1 VKHAELD
8 KQRKDLRFK
17 APEDIEN
24 MIGLKFKYELIQN
37 ARVQARDI
45 LCYSAQ

>member
-1 VKHAELD
+1 MGIN
-8 KQRKDLRFK
+8 DLLPYLRLK

-24 MIGLKFKYELIQN
+24 IIGLKFKYELIQN

-45 LCYSAQ
+45 LFYSDQ